1 MNYEE
6 RRIRMASPN
15 EVMVNDIL
23 STRKLVYL
31 GYVDGAESPPKWHAD
46 PVWELG
52 MPPVYAHAESI
63 QETGGTPIPVQVT
76 IEPRQLDQAHAPF
89 IRIINTIGG
98 HNACLMCWD
107 DEMQTHV
114 PEQTGYNNTSLGD
127 GTLRSA
133 VREALGW
140 AEAEEVEYRGPAWED
155 VKDG

>member
-1 MNYEE
+1 MGQKKWEVE
-6 RRIRMASPN
+6 LTSPN

-31 GYVDGAESPPKWHAD
+31 GYVDGAESPPKWDAD

-114 PEQTGYNNTSLGD
+114 PSTQRASASGD
-127 GTLRSA
+127 RTLRSA